1 MSRVSP
7 VWEGRVPRHVAVIM
21 DGNGRWAGARGMSR
35 LQGHRK
41 GKDSVRE
48 VVETAREIGVEVL
61 TLFAFSTENWSRPPS
76 EVKALMKLLRRYC
89 RTELSRMMRY
99 GIRLK
104 AVGNLRRLPPEV
116 LSDLRSVE
124 AETRANDRMTVV
136 LAVSYGGR
144 QDIVGAARQL
154 ARQVRDGELKP
165 EQINESR
172 LAGSLMTAGLPDPDL
187 LIRTSGELRISN
199 FLLWQCA
206 YSELYFTD
214 LAWPD
219 FRRDQ
224 FLEAINWYAQRDR
237 RFGRAT
243 GQLAVEA

>member
-1 MSRVSP
+1 
-7 VWEGRVPRHVAVIM
+7 
-21 DGNGRWAGARGMSR
+21 
-35 LQGHRK
+35 
-41 GKDSVRE
+41 
-48 VVETAREIGVEVL
+48 
-61 TLFAFSTENWSRPPS
+61 
-76 EVKALMKLLRRYC
+76 
-89 RTELSRMMRY
+89 
-99 GIRLK
+99 
-104 AVGNLRRLPPEV
+104 V

-124 AETRANDRMTVV
+124 AETRDNDRMTVV

-214 LAWPD
+214 VAWPD

-237 RFGRAT
+237 RFGGRAT
-243 GQLAVEA
+243 GELAVEA